1 MSSDDSLDS
10 YTRAPRRSHRFASIA
25 LAGILAFGISAC
37 DDDEDPTGPDGPA
50 TSDFVVR
57 IENVDTADQFVKS
70 GTFDTGVNST
80 TPGAIAPGDAFEFS
94 FTAPTGA
101 SLSFATMF
109 VPSNDFFFAPD
120 GDGIALFDVGG
131 APITGDVTAQV
142 GLWDAGTEENQE
154 PGTGADQVQRQAAPN
169 TGTADADNTVRSA
182 PDDFSNLPAVA
193 DVIEV
198 TISSDGP
205 NSFTVRLENVSTATT
220 LTTSVDMQEVPLSP
234 GAWVVHTAADPLFTV
249 GSPDFGEG
257 LEGIA
262 EDGDPTALGTSI
274 SANTGITIPLSPGAW
289 AVHAGTDPLYTL
301 GSPDFG
307 AGLEAIAEDGDPST
321 LAAALT
327 ADGDIVSSA
336 AFTTPVGATTPGA
349 AGPGQAFEFTISAE
363 EGEKLSF
370 ATMFVQSN
378 DLFFAPSGA
387 GIDLFPA
394 GTPISGDV
402 TSQVFLYDAG
412 TEVNEE
418 PGIGPNQVQRQAA
431 VDTGADESGNVV
443 LISSVTDGFTYPSVS
458 SVIQVTITP
467 VTSP

>member
-1 MSSDDSLDS
+1 MSSDAFPDSQRRA
-10 YTRAPRRSHRFASIA
+10 TRRGHRFASFA
-25 LAGILAFGISAC
+25 LTTILALGLAAC
-37 DDDEDPTGPDGPA
+37 DDDEDSTGPDGPA

-70 GTFDTGVNST
+70 GTFNTGVVAG
-80 TPGAIAPGDAFEFS
+80 TPGAILPGDAFEFS

-120 GDGIALFDVGG
+120 GDGIELFDGTGTPV
-131 APITGDVTAQV
+131 TGDVTSQIL
-142 GLWDAGTEENQE
+142 LWDAGTEVNQE

-169 TGTADADNTVRSA
+169 TGAADGDNTVRLA
-182 PDDFSNLPAVA
+182 PDDFSNLPAVS

-205 NSFTVRLENVSTATT
+205 NSFTVRIENVSTATT
-220 LTTSVDMQEVPLSP
+220 LTTSTDMQAVPLSP
-234 GAWVVHTAADPLFTV
+234 GAWVVHTAPDPLFTV

-262 EDGDPTALGTSI
+262 EDGDPAALGTSI
-274 SANTGITIPLSPGAW
+274 AANTGITIPLSPGVW
-289 AVHAGTDPLYTL
+289 AVHTGADPLYTL
-301 GSPDFG
+301 NSPDFG
-307 AGLEAIAEDGDPST
+307 AGLEAIAEDGDPSA
-321 LAAALT
+321 LAASLG
-327 ADGDIVSSA
+327 ADGDIESSG
-336 AFTTPVGATTPGA
+336 AFTTPVGASAPGA
-349 AGPGQAFEFTISAE
+349 AAPGQAFEFTISAE
-363 EGEKLSF
+363 EGDKLSL

-387 GIDLFPA
+387 GIDLFSA
-394 GTPISGDV
+394 GTPVSGNV

-431 VDTGADESGNVV
+431 V
-443 LISSVTDGFTYPSVS
+443 
-458 SVIQVTITP
+458 
-467 VTSP
+467 